1 VLSASSLR
9 RRANTAA
16 CSNSIFMC
24 GAKIASPASIAHWQS
39 RNCHA
44 GHHGANHGKL
54 YLVVETVQHLVRFT
68 QYRVAMHTGH
78 RLRNH
83 CLIGFERQRPAAT
96 LTAQTALA
104 RPAAFGLPRLIGL
117 LPLRWWQA
125 GIPGFS
131 SAVGRA

>member
-1 VLSASSLR
+1 MFTLNGEPSSMPSGTGASVTPQQHR
-9 RRANTAA
+9 Q
-16 CSNSIFMC
+16 C
-24 GAKIASPASIAHWQS
+24 PAYRST
-39 RNCHA
+39 RVTT
-44 GHHGANHGKL
+44 GRTTGKL